1 MRMRGGDED
10 LQGRREGDGIEI
22 ADVIELLETEIRHP
36 GSAFTVGCLRTLYRQ
51 LVEKRIGIS
60 AEESLLDG
68 QEESSRSLVGAREG
82 VDKHGCSRV
91 DEDISEKLIFI
102 KEVIYVVLERFRMF
116 PVPSVER
123 PKGDRIGGGV
133 YTEIPGTGD
142 WNSSSNAISDML
154 SPVFESQDDF
164 RSVGG

>member
-1 MRMRGGDED
+1 
-10 LQGRREGDGIEI
+10 
-22 ADVIELLETEIRHP
+22 
-36 GSAFTVGCLRTLYRQ
+36 
-51 LVEKRIGIS
+51 
-60 AEESLLDG
+60 
-68 QEESSRSLVGAREG
+68 
-82 VDKHGCSRV
+82 
-91 DEDISEKLIFI
+91 
-102 KEVIYVVLERFRMF
+102 MF

-164 RSVGG
+164 RSVGGYWYGFLIKGRRKICVRGILCQGRF